1 MKIDM
6 TLLEKD
12 GTPTIAELKAFFQD
26 HDFSTQK
33 SKYNPGNA
41 TDIQN
46 RIYIRAKKHFLS
58 AWNKQMKV
66 LTSKGSLINFTSNAP
81 VRRLEEAN
89 EKLIAG
95 TVLEILANETLCESI
110 INSMLTALEGDID
123 AELEKYAKTHN
134 KAVEDMTEAEFAL
147 VFDQFADLFLGVMM
161 NKLQLT
167 ESVPEIMD
175 VSKKIATHEDFAWTA
190 GNNYDK
196 IDFNRQWNHTRTK
209 TGAMESLDQMK
220 EFEHNEPE
228 SATEFSYDDPQAHLD
243 LIATIKAFYAFLGD
257 ETDVKIFKL
266 TANGYT
272 QKQIAECLGF
282 KTHSAVG
289 KRMKKIEE
297 KRQAFVKIEEYHV

>member
-1 MKIDM
+1 MKTDM

-12 GTPTIAELKAFFQD
+12 GAPTIEELKTFFRN
-26 HDFSTQK
+26 HDFSMQR

-41 TDIQN
+41 TDTQN
-46 RIYIRAKKHFLS
+46 RIYIKAKKHFLS

-66 LTSKGSLINFTSNAP
+66 LTGKGSLINFTSDAP
-81 VRRLEEAN
+81 VRRHEEAN
-89 EKLIAG
+89 EKLVAG
-95 TVLEILANETLCESI
+95 TVLEILTNETLCESI
-110 INSMLTALEGDID
+110 IDSMLTALEGDID

-134 KAVEDMTEAEFAL
+134 KAVEDMTDAEFAL

-161 NKLQLT
+161 NKLMQT
-167 ESVPEIMD
+167 ESVPEVMSL
-175 VSKKIATHEDFAWTA
+175 SKELGTHEDFAWTA

-209 TGAMESLDQMK
+209 TGAMESLDRMR

-228 SATEFSYDDPQAHLD
+228 SAAEFSYDDPQAHLD
-243 LIATIKAFYAFLGD
+243 MIETIKAFYDFLGD

-272 QKQIAECLGF
+272 QKQIAERLGF

-289 KRMKKIEE
+289 KRLMKIEE
-297 KRQAFVKIEEYHV
+297 KRIAFLKS

>member
-1 MKIDM
+1 MKVDM

-12 GTPTIAELKAFFQD
+12 EAPTIEELKAFFRD

-33 SKYNPGNA
+33 SKCNPGNA
-41 TDIQN
+41 TDTQN
-46 RIYIRAKKHFLS
+46 RIYIKAKKHFLS

-66 LTSKGSLINFTSNAP
+66 LTGKGSLINFTSDAP

-89 EKLIAG
+89 EKLVAG
-95 TVLEILANETLCESI
+95 AVLEILTNETLCESI
-110 INSMLTALEGDID
+110 IDSMLTALEGDIT
-123 AELEKYAKTHN
+123 AELEKYAKAHN
-134 KAVEDMTEAEFAL
+134 KTVEELTEAEFAL
-147 VFDQFADLFLGVMM
+147 VFDQFADIFLGVMM
-161 NKLQLT
+161 NKLMQV

-190 GNNYDK
+190 GTNYDK

-209 TGAMESLDQMK
+209 TGAMESLEQMK

-228 SATEFSYDDPQAHLD
+228 SATEFAYDDPQAHLHR
-243 LIATIKAFYAFLGD
+243 IEAIKAFYAFLGD
-257 ETDVKIFKL
+257 ETEVKIFKL

-272 QKQIAECLGF
+272 QKQIAERLGF

-297 KRQAFVKIEEYHV
+297 KRLEFLKTRR

>member
-12 GTPTIAELKAFFQD
+12 GAPTIEELKAFFRD

-41 TDIQN
+41 TDTQN
-46 RIYIRAKKHFLS
+46 RIYIKAKKHFLS
-58 AWNKQMKV
+58 AWNKQMKE
-66 LTSKGSLINFTSNAP
+66 LTGKGSLINFTSNAP
-81 VRRLEEAN
+81 VRRLEKAN
-89 EKLIAG
+89 ENLVAG
-95 TVLEILANETLCESI
+95 TVLEILTNETLCDSI
-110 INSMLTALEGDID
+110 IDSMLTALEGDIVT
-123 AELEKYAKTHN
+123 ELEKYAKAHN
-134 KAVEDMTEAEFAL
+134 KAVEELTESEFAF

-161 NKLQLT
+161 NKLQLA

-190 GNNYDK
+190 GSNYDK

-209 TGAMESLDQMK
+209 TGTMESLDQMK

-228 SATEFSYDDPQAHLD
+228 SAKEFSYNDPQANLD
-243 LIATIKAFYAFLGD
+243 MIETIKAFYAFLGD

-272 QKQIAECLGF
+272 QKQIAERLGF

-289 KRMKKIEE
+289 KHLKKIEE
-297 KRQAFVKIEEYHV
+297 KRQAFLKITEYRV

>member
-1 MKIDM
+1 MKTDM
-6 TLLEKD
+6 TLLEKE
-12 GTPTIAELKAFFQD
+12 GAPTIEELKTFFRN
-26 HDFSTQK
+26 HDFSMQR

-41 TDIQN
+41 TDTQN
-46 RIYIRAKKHFLS
+46 RIYIKAKKHFLS

-66 LTSKGSLINFTSNAP
+66 LTGKGSLINFTSDAP

-89 EKLIAG
+89 EKLVAG
-95 TVLEILANETLCESI
+95 TVLEILTNETLCESI
-110 INSMLTALEGDID
+110 IDSMLTASEGDID

-134 KAVEDMTEAEFAL
+134 KAVEDMPEAEFAL
-147 VFDQFADLFLGVMM
+147 LFDKFADLFLGVMM
-161 NKLQLT
+161 NKLLLA

-190 GNNYDK
+190 GTNYDK

-272 QKQIAECLGF
+272 QKQIAERLGF

-297 KRQAFVKIEEYHV
+297 KRQTFVQQIK